1 MISSRFLVRAL
12 MLNKTVASGAATCL
26 LAAMPMALRAQTS
39 AHGAE
44 LTEVVV
50 TATRS
55 GDGIRS
61 DLLGSSFTILDPA
74 DLEQRQTRVV
84 SDILRDVPGMAVNR
98 TGGVGGLT
106 EIRMRGAEARHTM
119 VLIDGI
125 EASDP
130 FAGKFDFA
138 TLMADDIARV
148 EVLRG
153 QQSALY
159 GSDAVGGV
167 INYITLSGKDAPGMR
182 ARLEGG
188 SFGTYDAAIR
198 AAGLTGPLDY
208 SFSAGYNTTDG
219 TPTARNGSRDL
230 GSDNSAASAK
240 LAYSITDDAR
250 IKAIVR
256 YSRTAADTNNQDFSF
271 PPGPTYGFAVDTPGD
286 SYTNRAVYALVRG
299 ELDTLDGKWS
309 HGLQVQGVDGTRE
322 GKSND
327 EFSRYGDNGGRRHFS
342 YDSTLRFGSE
352 SFAQAVTG
360 ALDYERET
368 FQNTTPYLTDEQKIE
383 RTLITKGVVL
393 QYDANIDN
401 RIGLGAALRYDDN
414 SRFDSATTY
423 RLQGSYKLGSGTR
436 LHAAAGSGVKNPGV
450 FDLFGYDPR
459 NFAGNPN
466 LKPEKSR
473 GWEAGIEQT
482 LGGAGQA
489 RFDVTYFHS
498 RLSDEIFTVFDPNFV
513 SSPANRTDQSTQ
525 KGVEVSLDARIG
537 DTWRINATYTHLD
550 AKDVDPVTSQMIEE
564 VRRPPNVASLN
575 VGWRGVDQRLGASVT
590 VRYNGAMLDNNYT
603 LVVPTPYVRL
613 SSYTLVNLDGD
624 FRLTD
629 KMQIYARIENLL
641 DETYEEVFTFRA
653 PGRAE
658 YAGVRFS
665 F

>member
-1 MISSRFLVRAL
+1 
-12 MLNKTVASGAATCL
+12 MLNKTAAAGAAACL
-26 LAAMPMALRAQTS
+26 MAVPAALHAQTS
-39 AHGAE
+39 AHPDE
-44 LTEVVV
+44 LTQVVI

-55 GDGIRS
+55 GDGIRA
-61 DLLGSSFTILDPA
+61 DLLGSSFTLLEPV

-106 EIRMRGAEARHTM
+106 EVRMRGAESRHTL

-130 FAGKFDFA
+130 FAGRFDFA
-138 TLMADDIARV
+138 TLMADDVARV

-159 GSDAVGGV
+159 GSDAIGGV
-167 INYITLSGKDAPGMR
+167 INYITVSGKDAPGVR

-188 SFGTYDAAIR
+188 SFGTYDAAFR

-219 TPTARNGSRDL
+219 TPSARNGTRNL
-230 GSDNSAASAK
+230 GSDNSVASAK
-240 LAYSITDDAR
+240 LTYSVTDDAR
-250 IKAIVR
+250 IKAVVR

-286 SYTNRAVYALVRG
+286 SYTNRAVYGLVRG

-327 EFSRYGDNGGRRHFS
+327 EFSRYGDNGARQHVS
-342 YDSTLRFGSE
+342 YDSTLHFGSQ
-352 SFAQAVTG
+352 SFAQALTG

-368 FQNTTPYLTDEQKIE
+368 FQNTTPYLTDEQKVE

-423 RLQGSYKLGSGTR
+423 RLQGSYKLDTGTR

-459 NFAGNPN
+459 NFAGNPD
-466 LKPEKSR
+466 LKPEQSH
-473 GWEAGIEQT
+473 GWEAGVEQT
-482 LGGAGQA
+482 FGDGLA
-489 RFDVTYFHS
+489 RLDVTYFHS
-498 RLSDEIFTVFDPNFV
+498 RLKDEIFTVFDPNFV
-513 SSPANRTDQSTQ
+513 SSPANRAEQSTQ
-525 KGVEVSLDARIG
+525 KGVEVSLDARIS
-537 DTWRINATYTHLD
+537 DTWRIDASYAHLD
-550 AKDVDPVTSQMIEE
+550 AKDFDTVTLRPVEE

-575 VGWRGVDQRLGASVT
+575 IGWRGVDQRVGASLT

-603 LVVPTPYVRL
+603 LVVPTPLVRL
-613 SSYTLVNLDGD
+613 SSYTLVNLNGD
-624 FRLTD
+624 VRLTD
-629 KMQIYARIENLL
+629 KVQVYARVENLL
-641 DETYEEVFTFRA
+641 DERYEEVFTFRA

>member
-39 AHGAE
+39 ARGAE

-482 LGGAGQA
+482 LGSAGQA

-550 AKDVDPVTSQMIEE
+550 AKDVDPVASQMIEE